1 MALAPKR
8 VMHRKV
14 QRGRQHGFATR
25 DNYIDF
31 GLYEARNKNQR
42 AVNDWEPVILMDF
55 NVDGNLYEDPKLY
68 SLLKKKMNTGKT
80 HLFTIK

>member
-1 MALAPKR
+1 MKKYVCNACGWVYDEANPI
-8 VMHRKV
+8 
-14 QRGRQHGFATR
+14 G